1 MNKTSK
7 KKTSRLVFQVRCPKE
22 KGFFWGGD
30 KRLAPTMFLQGKG
43 DYVDPGSNFPWGPWG
58 EMD

>member
-7 KKTSRLVFQVRCPKE
+7 KKTSRPVLQVRCPKE

-30 KRLAPTMFLQGKG
+30 KILAPTMFLQGKG
-43 DYVDPGSNFPWGPWG
+43 DYVDLGSNFPWG